1 MKAVLCDEYGA
12 PDVLKLVDMPA
23 PEMKPGHIRISIR
36 AAGVNFQDTLI
47 IKGTYQFKPP
57 MPFIPGGEA
66 AGVVT
71 EVADDV
77 KGFAVGDHVLALTS
91 WGSFCE
97 EIVAPAERCVKF
109 PAGMDFAEAAG
120 FLTNFGTSYHALVHR
135 ANLLKGETLL
145 VLGASGGVGLAAVQI
160 GKALGA
166 TVIAAASSKSKLDI
180 AKQSGADHLINYA
193 EGEYKETVKE
203 LTGGKGA
210 DVIYDAVGGDYFDQ
224 ALRCVNWNGRI
235 LVVGF
240 ASGRIPTAPVNL
252 TLLKGCSIVGVF
264 YGRFKQEEPEKS
276 QQAIEEI
283 VDLYRQGK
291 LKPHISKRMPLEQA
305 REALNLFVNREAE
318 GKIVLT
324 SGAA

>member
-1 MKAVLCDEYGA
+1 MKAVLCDEYGS
-12 PDVLKLVDMPA
+12 PDVLKLVDLPA
-23 PEMKPGHIRISIR
+23 PEMKSGHVRVSIR

-71 EVADDV
+71 EVAGDV
-77 KGFAVGDHVLALTS
+77 TGFAVGDHVLALTS

-97 EIVAPAERCVKF
+97 EIVAPADRCVKF
-109 PAGMDFAEAAG
+109 PSGMDFAEAAG

-135 ANLLKGETLL
+135 ANLRKGETLL
-145 VLGASGGVGLAAVQI
+145 VLGAAGGVGLAAVQI

-166 TVIAAASSKSKLDI
+166 TVIAAASSDAKLKI
-180 AKQSGADHLINYA
+180 AKESGADHLINYA

-203 LTGGKGA
+203 LTGGRGA

-235 LVVGF
+235 LVIGF
-240 ASGRIPTAPVNL
+240 ASGRIPSAPANL
-252 TLLKGCSIVGVF
+252 ALLKGCSIVGVF

-291 LKPHISKRMPLEQA
+291 LKPHISRRMPLEQA

-324 SGAA
+324 AGA

>member
-1 MKAVLCDEYGA
+1 MKAVLCDEYG
-12 PDVLKLVDMPA
+12 PPEKLKLVDMPA
-23 PEMKPGHIRISIR
+23 PEMKPGHLRISIR

-47 IKGTYQFKPP
+47 IAGTYQFKPP
-57 MPFIPGGEA
+57 MPFVPGGEG

-71 EVADDV
+71 EVAPDV
-77 KGFAVGDHVLALTS
+77 TGFAVGDHVLALTS
-91 WGSFCE
+91 WGCFCE
-97 EIVAPAERCVKF
+97 EIVAPADRCVKF

-135 ANLLKGETLL
+135 ADLKPGETLL
-145 VLGASGGVGLAAVQI
+145 VLGAAGGVGLAAVQI

-166 TVIAAASSKSKLDI
+166 TVIAAASSESKLKI
-180 AKQSGADHLINYA
+180 AREAGADHLIDYSQ
-193 EGEYKETVKE
+193 GEYKEKVKE

-224 ALRCVNWNGRI
+224 ALRCINWNGRI
-235 LVVGF
+235 LVIGF
-240 ASGRIPTAPVNL
+240 ASGRIPSAPANL
-252 TLLKGCSIVGVF
+252 ALLKGCAIVGVF

-291 LKPHISKRMPLEQA
+291 LKPHISRRMKLEQA
-305 REALNLFVNREAE
+305 AEALNLFVNRQAE

-324 SGAA
+324 AGAA